1 VVKLD
6 LRGSLREQ
14 ITRLNSVANPTP
26 PAISSPSMPIA
37 FSLARIWS
45 PNLRTGFEEVGRMG
59 NAKSSASRLLD
70 PNFGLP
76 VAGFVVRDSGVE
88 ERFYSMRKRE
98 AENIAS
104 CRERDVLDA
113 IDHVTHR

>member
-1 VVKLD
+1 MVKLD

-26 PAISSPSMPIA
+26 PQ
-37 FSLARIWS
+37 SLPPVFQSRSRWHGFG
-45 PNLRTGFEEVGRMG
+45 PRTCVP
-59 NAKSSASRLLD
+59 ASRKLAGLVTRSLPD

-88 ERFYSMRKRE
+88 DRFYSMRKRE